1 MTHTR
6 YLRLV
11 WLSALYDLL
20 VTAGFATPWTARLA
34 ITNISR
40 LHAALAVGG
49 AAPPAFDSLHLFF
62 VSLFGTVV
70 VMWSLLRLVRT
81 RVEHGLVDGLGRV
94 AFSTWMLLALTSG
107 ETRLLVLFL
116 VPEMAFGIAQ
126 LAGWAR
132 VARAPAP
139 AAAAA

>member
-11 WLSALYDLL
+11 WLSALYDLV
-20 VTAGFATPWTARLA
+20 VTAGFATPWSARFTIGNL
-34 ITNISR
+34 TR
-40 LHAALAVGG
+40 VHAALGVSG
-49 AAPPAFDSLHLFF
+49 AAPPAFDPLHLFF

-70 VMWSLLRLVRT
+70 VMWALLRLVRL
-81 RVEHGLVDGLGRV
+81 RPEHGLVDGLGRV
-94 AFSTWMLLALTSG
+94 TFSAWMLFALASG
-107 ETRLLVLFL
+107 QTRLLLVFL

-126 LAGWAR
+126 LTGWAR

-139 AAAAA
+139 AAA